1 MRDSLCPSALPASE
15 RGERE
20 GGTGG
25 EGRGPKLSRARIT
38 TVTFWK
44 RNKKGEV

>member
-1 MRDSLCPSALPASE
+1 MSFSAAGL
-15 RGERE
+15 RE
-20 GGTGG
+20 GREEGGGGTGG
-25 EGRGPKLSRARIT
+25 EGRGPKLSWARIT

>member
-1 MRDSLCPSALPASE
+1 MSFSAAGL
-15 RGERE
+15 RE
-20 GGTGG
+20 GREEGGGGRTGG

>member
-1 MRDSLCPSALPASE
+1 MSFSAAGL
-15 RGERE
+15 RE
-20 GGTGG
+20 GREEGEGRTGG